1 MLGNEFEDASKGL
14 VPHANNLSEPLKGLK
29 YVSENQIHVDCVKN
43 GLDLEAGRPVSLG
56 PQVLPPVYVLQTHA
70 S

>member
-1 MLGNEFEDASKGL
+1 MNLKMQARGL
-14 VPHANNLSEPLKGLK
+14 YLMRTIFQSHRRVGLK

-56 PQVLPPVYVLQTHA
+56 PQGLPPVYVLQTHA